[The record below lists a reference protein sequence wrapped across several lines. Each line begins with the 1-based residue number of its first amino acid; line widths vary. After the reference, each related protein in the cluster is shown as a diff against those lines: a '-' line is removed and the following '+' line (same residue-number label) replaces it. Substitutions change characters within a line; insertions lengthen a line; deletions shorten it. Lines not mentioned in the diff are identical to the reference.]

1 MHEGAWMMWTRVEVA
16 VWLFI
21 YICSSL
27 NERRKLGFVI
37 LYSMLSDL
45 STFRSCF
52 LKGIKIWVGP
62 LCRLHTLS
70 CHSMSGRNDIL
81 FQKACIRWIMFISG
95 IYGYDSTDRCKLF
108 LPQYLIS
115 FAFTLNS
122 SLLAAVSGR
131 LMLDFEPRR
140 ISTWEINSRMSAGAC
155 CQSQPEYMISSMP
168 SEPIFVEAA
177 VQVLREQ
184 NYD

>member
-1 MHEGAWMMWTRVEVA
+1 MWTRVEVA

-21 YICSSL
+21 YICSTL
-27 NERRKLGFVI
+27 NERCKLDFVF

-81 FQKACIRWIMFISG
+81 FQKACIRWIMLFSG
-95 IYGYDSTDRCKLF
+95 IYGYGSTDRCKLF

-115 FAFTLNS
+115 FAFTLKFFWFRWWTHWGAGDKKKRGFAMIKLTPENT
-122 SLLAAVSGR
+122 LGHLCW
-131 LMLDFEPRR
+131 RR
-140 ISTWEINSRMSAGAC
+140 
-155 CQSQPEYMISSMP
+155 
-168 SEPIFVEAA
+168 
-177 VQVLREQ
+177 
-184 NYD
+184 